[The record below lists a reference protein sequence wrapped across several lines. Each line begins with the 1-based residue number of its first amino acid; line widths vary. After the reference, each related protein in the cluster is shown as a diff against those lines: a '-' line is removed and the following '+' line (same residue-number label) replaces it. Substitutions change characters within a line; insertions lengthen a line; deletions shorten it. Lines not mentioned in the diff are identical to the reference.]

1 MSELTPCNY
10 CNLRRIKADARATGK
25 QVTVVAAKPE
35 YGFRGYDVFI
45 HGAGEP
51 PKEGKHVAWFMDLSE
66 HCCC

>member
-25 QVTVVAAKPE
+25 QVTVVAAKPL
-35 YGFRGYDVFI
+35 YGAHGYDVLV
-45 HGAGEP
+45 HNVGEP
-51 PKEGKHVAWFMDLSE
+51 PREGNRVAWFMDWSD